1 MPRPI
6 FCFLVPGESSK
17 HGVTGHPPPAERR
30 SFEQLP
36 QRMPQK
42 HKQVLFVDDDLAF
55 LEMIRNLMTHYAGD
69 NWQIHTA
76 PHVSAALAILQEHAI
91 DLLVVDMQMPVVD
104 GLQFLKLLQRKYPNL
119 LKVALTGFATEEY
132 RAACLNHGAELFL
145 EKPRVDGGWQSLYA
159 TLNEFVKFQPEE
171 GFHGVLR
178 RVGLQDVLQMECLA
192 RSSVVLEIA
201 TSVLQGSVFI
211 QDGQIIHAQAG
222 ERVGEGAF
230 NYLMALAGGEFKLKP
245 FVAPPARTIEGSW
258 EFLLMEAARQ
268 RDESADAFEKSA
280 DEHAATSGPAL
291 APSAPGKTPAA
302 LSTAHPA
309 PSSENV
315 RPQIDEVLICS
326 PQGDVLYEWQCPN
339 TTARIGFLEFLS
351 AKARQL
357 AQGLPL
363 GAFDRLELQ
372 EPPVRILTQIK
383 ADRALFIRASHLPFD
398 ETARPP
404 GA

>member
-1 MPRPI
+1 
-6 FCFLVPGESSK
+6 
-17 HGVTGHPPPAERR
+17 
-30 SFEQLP
+30 
-36 QRMPQK
+36 MPQK
-42 HKQVLFVDDDLAF
+42 HKQVLFVDDDLMF
-55 LEMIRNLMTHYAGD
+55 LEMIRNLMTLYAGD
-69 NWQIHTA
+69 NWKIHTA
-76 PHVSAALAILQEHAI
+76 PDVGAALAILQEHAI

-132 RAACLNHGAELFL
+132 RAACLSNGAELFL
-145 EKPRVDGGWQSLYA
+145 EKPRVEGGWQSLYA

-192 RSSVVLEIA
+192 RSSVVLEIT
-201 TSVLQGSVFI
+201 TSVLQGDVFI
-211 QDGQIIHAQAG
+211 QGGQIIHAQAG
-222 ERVGEGAF
+222 ERVGEDAF
-230 NYLMALAGGEFKLKP
+230 NYLMALTGGEFKLKP
-245 FVAPPARTIEGSW
+245 FVEPPTRTIEGSW

-268 RDESADAFEKSA
+268 RDEGTQPFQKPPGEP
-280 DEHAATSGPAL
+280 EAAPA
-291 APSAPGKTPAA
+291 AA
-302 LSTAHPA
+302 LSPPVPVAQASPRPVAPATAAAPA
-309 PSSENV
+309 PPEDSL

-351 AKARQL
+351 SKARQL

-372 EPPVRILTQIK
+372 DPPRRVITQIK
-383 ADRALFIRASHLPFD
+383 TDRALFIRASHLPFD
-398 ETARPP
+398 G
-404 GA
+404 GADSSHP